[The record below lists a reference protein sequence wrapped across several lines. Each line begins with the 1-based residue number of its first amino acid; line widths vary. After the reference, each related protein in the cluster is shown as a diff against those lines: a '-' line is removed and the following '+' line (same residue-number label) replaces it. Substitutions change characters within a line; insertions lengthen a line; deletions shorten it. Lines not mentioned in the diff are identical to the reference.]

1 MFTDVDEKYGYTGSD
16 LGANYT
22 KENTVFKVWS
32 PLANDATVLLY
43 KSCTDEKP
51 YRRLPMEKDKKGV
64 WVKTA
69 HGDL

>member
-1 MFTDVDEKYGYTGSD
+1 MFTDVDEKYGYTGND

-43 KSCTDEKP
+43 KSCTD
-51 YRRLPMEKDKKGV
+51 
-64 WVKTA
+64 
-69 HGDL
+69 